1 MAKPALKT
9 ALPAAVAQ
17 HVSLL
22 PQRLR
27 LTFGAPCA
35 IKGNIDVLVRG
46 ILVSSTPAKGRFE
59 PGQHI
64 DLPVNYFP
72 NVQLPAQLRI
82 CVGDTE
88 IAEPLAIK
96 SSEDV
101 MALAGQG
108 EIKAENLSLEAG
120 LLRGSLVLR
129 GNAVSTPHA
138 YIHLN
143 GVVIRSVVVEPPVA
157 RDTGGAACRFAVP
170 IRPADFVES
179 GLDIDLHVS
188 GINYPLAN
196 FSYTRGDPTAET
208 QRLFKLEE
216 EMRQLQ
222 KSAAAQVEM
231 LSANFQR
238 RLTLQQERVDAF
250 IEYATSIVL
259 DNCANAFETKS
270 DPAAFLQALAEARS
284 RTVGGEA
291 AQVQFQAI
299 HNAEA
304 KVDSNLFAFGWY
316 DVERDE
322 HGPFRWMGQT
332 ALVNNPYPNLPVSQV
347 DFLIS
352 HVYGAAE
359 PLLRATAD
367 DVEFNVTTSKFG
379 GHYLVSFSA
388 PHGAQEIYA
397 QSIRVESFHSGCPAT
412 DEGTTDTRT
421 LAVAAQKA
429 DFHYRPAK
437 AQAPSHA

>member
-1 MAKPALKT
+1 MAKSPLP
-9 ALPAAVAQ
+9 PAAEQ

-27 LTFGAPCA
+27 LTFGAACT
-35 IKGNIDVLVRG
+35 IKGNIDILARG
-46 ILVSSTPAKGRFE
+46 ILLSSTPAKGRFT
-59 PGQHI
+59 PGQYI

-82 CVGDTE
+82 CIGDTE
-88 IAEPLAIK
+88 IAAPLAIK

-101 MALAGQG
+101 MALVGQG
-108 EIKAENLSLEAG
+108 EIEAENLSLESG

-129 GNAVSTPHA
+129 GNAVSVPHA
-138 YIHLN
+138 YIRLN
-143 GVVIRSVVVEPPVA
+143 GVVIRSVVVEPPIA
-157 RDTGGAACRFAVP
+157 RDAGGAVCRFAVP

-179 GLDIDLHVS
+179 GLNIDLHVS
-188 GINYPLAN
+188 GIDYPLTN
-196 FSYTRGDPTAET
+196 FSYMRGDPTAEA
-208 QRLFKLEE
+208 QRLLKLEA
-216 EMRQLQ
+216 EMHQLQ

-250 IEYATSIVL
+250 VEYATSIVL
-259 DNCANAFETKS
+259 DNFANAFETKS
-270 DPAAFLQALAEARS
+270 DPVAFLQALTEARS
-284 RTVGGEA
+284 RTVGGEV
-291 AQVQFQAI
+291 AQVLAQTI
-299 HNAEA
+299 HNAEI
-304 KVDSNLFAFGWY
+304 KVDSSLFAFGWY
-316 DVERDE
+316 DLERDE

-332 ALVNNPYPNLPVSQV
+332 ALVNNPYPNLPISRV
-347 DFLIS
+347 DFLIT

-367 DVEFNVTTSKFG
+367 DVEFNITTSKFG

-388 PHGAQEIYA
+388 PPGAQEICA

-421 LAVAAQKA
+421 LAVATQKA
-429 DFHYRPAK
+429 EFHYRPAK
-437 AQAPSHA
+437 VQASSHA

>member
-1 MAKPALKT
+1 MAKAAFKT
-9 ALPAAVAQ
+9 VLPTAAAQ

-27 LTFGAPCA
+27 LTFGVPCA

-46 ILVSSTPAKGRFE
+46 ILLSSTQVAGKFE
-59 PGQHI
+59 AGQHI

-72 NVQLPAQLRI
+72 NVQLPGQLRI
-82 CVGDTE
+82 CFGDEE
-88 IAEPLAIK
+88 IAPPLAIK
-96 SSEDV
+96 SPEDV
-101 MALAGQG
+101 MALVGQG

-129 GNAVSTPHA
+129 GNAASIPHA
-138 YIHLN
+138 YIRLN
-143 GVVIRSVVVEPPVA
+143 GVVIRSVVVEPPAA

-179 GLDIDLHVS
+179 GLNIDLHVS
-188 GINYPLAN
+188 GIDYPLAN
-196 FSYTRGDPTAET
+196 FSYTRNDPAADG
-208 QRLFKLEE
+208 QRLLKLEE

-222 KSAAAQVEM
+222 RSASAQVEM
-231 LSANFQR
+231 LNANFQR

-259 DNCANAFETKS
+259 DHFANAFETKS
-270 DPAAFLQALAEARS
+270 DPMTFLRALTEARS
-284 RTVGGEA
+284 QTVSGET
-291 AQVQFQAI
+291 AQIQSQAI

-304 KVDSNLFAFGWY
+304 RVDSNLFAFGWY
-316 DVERDE
+316 DLERNDS
-322 HGPFRWMGQT
+322 GPFRWMGQT
-332 ALVNNPYPNLPVSQV
+332 ALVNNPYPNLPISRM
-347 DFLIS
+347 DFLIT

-359 PLLRATAD
+359 PLLRVTAD

-379 GHYLVSFSA
+379 GHYLVTFSA
-388 PHGAQEIYA
+388 PQGAQEIYA
-397 QSIRVESFHSGCPAT
+397 QSIRVESFNSGCPAT
-412 DEGTTDTRT
+412 DEGTTDTRI
-421 LAVAAQKA
+421 LSVAAEKV

-437 AQAPSHA
+437 VRAESHA